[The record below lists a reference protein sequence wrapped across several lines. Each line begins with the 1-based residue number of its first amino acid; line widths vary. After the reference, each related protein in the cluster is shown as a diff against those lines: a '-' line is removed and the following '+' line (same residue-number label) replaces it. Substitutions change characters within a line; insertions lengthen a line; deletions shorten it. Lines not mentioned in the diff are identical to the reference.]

1 MLCFVLFIVIYMQE
15 HLKHRPKMN
24 SEELNIEFL
33 KHKDSAYRYAATLLH
48 APAEAEDVTQDLY
61 ERLWRRRL
69 LVRRA
74 GFRALVMTTVRNM
87 CLDRLRGREA
97 VRYEDIEQCER
108 LAIHPRDGEDLT
120 PIIKRLIAAL
130 PEREREVMHLH
141 DVEGMAF
148 EDIAEVVGSSVEAV
162 RMACSRARQ
171 KVKEELIKFMNYGV

>member
-1 MLCFVLFIVIYMQE
+1 
-15 HLKHRPKMN
+15 MN

-33 KHKDSAYRYAATLLH
+33 KVKESAYRYAASLLR
-48 APAEAEDVTQDLY
+48 APTEAEDVTQDLY

-87 CLDRLRGREA
+87 CLARLRGRKAE
-97 VRYEDIEQCER
+97 RYEDIEQCER
-108 LAIHPRDGEDLT
+108 IATEPKDGDDLT
-120 PIIKRLIAAL
+120 HIVKRLIAAL
-130 PEREREVMHLH
+130 PEREREVIHLH

-162 RMACSRARQ
+162 RVACSRARQ
-171 KVKEELIKFMNYGV
+171 KVKEQLIKFMNYGV

>member
-1 MLCFVLFIVIYMQE
+1 
-15 HLKHRPKMN
+15 MN

-33 KHKDSAYRYAATLLH
+33 KVKESAYRYAASLLH
-48 APAEAEDVTQDLY
+48 APTEAEDVTQDLY

-87 CLDRLRGREA
+87 CLDCLRGRKAE
-97 VRYEDIEQCER
+97 RYEDIEQCER
-108 LAIHPRDGEDLT
+108 IATEPKDSDDLT

-130 PEREREVMHLH
+130 PEREREVIHLH
-141 DVEGMAF
+141 DVEGMDF

-162 RMACSRARQ
+162 RVACSRARQ
-171 KVKEELIKFMNYGV
+171 KVKEQLIKFMNYGV